1 MLKESLSSCEKSL
14 REREREGDTWRG
26 RGWGRGR
33 VVFTVHHYAQTTV
46 ERHLMP
52 QIQQAVMKF
61 VAHPEQDA
69 TLHRQCERFASITLD
84 QLNVKPQLQS
94 SELVPFIDSITQL
107 R

>member
-1 MLKESLSSCEKSL
+1 M
-14 REREREGDTWRG
+14 
-26 RGWGRGR
+26 
-33 VVFTVHHYAQTTV
+33 FTVCHSAQTTV

-69 TLHRQCERFASITLD
+69 TLHRQCERFANITLD
-84 QLNVKPQLQS
+84 QLNVKPQLHS
-94 SELVPFIDSITQL
+94 SELIPFIDSITQL